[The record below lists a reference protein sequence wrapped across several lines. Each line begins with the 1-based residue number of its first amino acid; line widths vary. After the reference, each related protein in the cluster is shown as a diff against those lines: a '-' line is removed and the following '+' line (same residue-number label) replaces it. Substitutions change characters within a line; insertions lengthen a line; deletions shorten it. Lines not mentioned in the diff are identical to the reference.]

1 MFYYKNGKWNAFTK
15 KISFKEKREVYDNQ
29 DEGYLNNPDFTYV
42 EVEELELT
50 EEQKERLDEVQGAEN
65 FSLYE
70 IENYVLNEEIGNL
83 ESIIEQNRK
92 QKKIENL
99 IDWDKLTEEEIE
111 EVKGFLGGNNE
122 L

>member
-15 KISFKEKREVYDNQ
+15 KISFKEKKEVYDNQ

-42 EVEELELT
+42 EVEDVELT
-50 EEQKERLDEVQGAEN
+50 KEQKERLEEVKGAEN
-65 FSLYE
+65 FSYQE
-70 IENYVLNEEIGNL
+70 IENYVLNGEVGNL
-83 ESIIEQNRK
+83 ESIIEYNKQ

-99 IDWDKLTEEEIE
+99 IDWDNLTEEEIE
-111 EVKGFLGGNNE
+111 EVKGFLGGKDG